1 MSNSIPVTVEHKL
14 PQAVRDTIDTWL
26 KKFPGDQKQSAVITA
41 LSTAQ
46 EHADGWLTTEL
57 MDAVADYL
65 GMPRVSVYEVGSFY
79 SMLELEPVGRNIV
92 AVCNN
97 ISCMLRGADDII
109 AHIENK
115 LGIEWGGTTAD
126 GRITLKKEEECLA
139 ACIGAPMMTVNGHY
153 HENLTTGKVDQILD
167 GLE

>member
-26 KKFPGDQKQSAVITA
+26 KKFPEDQKQSAVITA

-153 HENLTTGKVDQILD
+153 HENLSTEKVDQILD

>member
-1 MSNSIPVTVEHKL
+1 MNDSIPVTVEHKL

-46 EHADGWLTTEL
+46 EHANGWLTTEL